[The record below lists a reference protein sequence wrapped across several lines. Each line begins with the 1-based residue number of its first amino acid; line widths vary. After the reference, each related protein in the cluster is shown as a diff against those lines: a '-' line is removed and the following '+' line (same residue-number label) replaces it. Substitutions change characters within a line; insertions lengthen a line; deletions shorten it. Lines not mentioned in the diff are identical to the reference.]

1 MARLLLPMVSK
12 PGPQPAANGGTMI
25 LVVDDDPMVTTSLS
39 LLLKQ
44 AGYRSAAAASP
55 AEALQRLEHG
65 DWELVLQDMHFS
77 RWASGE
83 EGLELLQEIKGRQP
97 AVPVVLMASW
107 GSNDLAAQGLR
118 AGAADF
124 VIKPWTNEQILRVV
138 QRALGPA

>member
-1 MARLLLPMVSK
+1 
-12 PGPQPAANGGTMI
+12 MI
-25 LVVDDDPMVTTSLS
+25 LVVDDDPMVTTSLA

-55 AEALQRLEHG
+55 AEALQRLARG

-83 EGLELLQEIKGRQP
+83 EGLELLAEIKGRQP
-97 AVPVVLMASW
+97 QVPVVLMASW
-107 GSNDLAAQGLR
+107 DSDDLAAQGLR

-138 QRALGPA
+138 EGALGPA

>member
-1 MARLLLPMVSK
+1 
-12 PGPQPAANGGTMI
+12 MI

-83 EGLELLQEIKGRQP
+83 EGLELLKAIKGRQP
-97 AVPVVLMASW
+97 EVPVVLMASW
-107 GSNDLAAQGLR
+107 GSNELAGRGLR

-138 QRALGPA
+138 KKALGPA